1 MEGDMTGDRVTLD
14 ATDRRII
21 HALQVDGRAS
31 FSRIAAVL
39 DLGERTVARRYQ
51 RLRSHLALRV
61 VGISDARCLG
71 HLDWFV
77 RIRSMPEA
85 VDSIGAALAGRED
98 TSWVA
103 SMAPGT
109 ELTCIV
115 QADPADVDRP
125 GTVFD
130 QLGRRRNISSLTAQ
144 CLLAPVAGVGG
155 WAGRLG
161 ALTLDEQSELAPNTV
176 MSHERDARVTPTPED
191 QRLLRLLAEDA
202 RTSIAALAHL
212 TATPEST
219 VRRRVNDLT
228 ENGLLLF
235 EVEIDPRLYGRTA
248 EAICWLD
255 VEPARLAAVGKQL
268 ATHGEVAFA
277 STTTGPTNVLA
288 FLELSSAAA
297 LHDYLTD
304 RLGALEGIRHVE
316 TALTGRRIKR
326 AGPLLVRRRTA

>member
-1 MEGDMTGDRVTLD
+1 MDHVTID

-51 RLRSHLALRV
+51 RLRSCLALRV
-61 VGISDARCLG
+61 VGISDARHLG

-77 RIRSMPEA
+77 RMRSTPE
-85 VDSIGAALAGRED
+85 VIESVGAALAGRQD
-98 TSWVA
+98 TSWIA
-103 SMAPGT
+103 SLAPGT
-109 ELTCIV
+109 ELTCII
-115 QADPADVDRP
+115 QAGPAGIDGP

-161 ALTLDEQSELAPNTV
+161 ALTSEEKTELAPEAASFNEIN
-176 MSHERDARVTPTPED
+176 ERFTPTPED
-191 QRLLRLLAEDA
+191 RRLLHLLAEDA
-202 RTSIAALAHL
+202 RTSIAALADL

-219 VRRRVNDLT
+219 VRRRVS
-228 ENGLLLF
+228 EFIESGLLLF
-235 EVEIDPRLYGRTA
+235 EVEIDPRLYGRTV

-255 VEPARLAAVGKQL
+255 VEPARLAEAGKQL
-268 ATHGEVAFA
+268 STHGEVAFA
-277 STTTGPTNVLA
+277 ATTTGPTNVLA
-288 FLELSSAAA
+288 ILELTGAAA
-297 LHDYLTD
+297 LHEYLTA
-304 RLGALEGIRHVE
+304 RLGGLEGIRHVE
-316 TALTGRRIKR
+316 TALTGRRSKR
-326 AGPLLVRRRTA
+326 AGPLLVRRRGA

>member
-1 MEGDMTGDRVTLD
+1 MTADHVTID

-39 DLGERTVARRYQ
+39 GLGERTVARRYQ

-61 VGISDARCLG
+61 VGISDARRLG

-77 RIRSMPEA
+77 RIRAAPEV
-85 VDSIGAALAGRED
+85 VDSVGAALAGRED
-98 TSWVA
+98 TSWIA
-103 SMAPGT
+103 SLAPGT

-115 QADPADVDRP
+115 QAESAALDGP

-130 QLGRRRNISSLTAQ
+130 QLGRRRNIASLTAQ

-161 ALTLDEQSELAPNTV
+161 ALTSKEEAELEPKAGSSAEHN
-176 MSHERDARVTPTPED
+176 ARFAPTPED
-191 QRLLRLLAEDA
+191 RRLLRLLAEDA
-202 RTSIAALAHL
+202 RTSIADLAGL

-219 VRRRVNDLT
+219 VRRRVNEFV

-235 EVEIDPRLYGRTA
+235 EVEIDPRLYGRTV

-255 VEPARLAAVGKQL
+255 VEPARLAAVGRRL
-268 ATHGEVAFA
+268 ATHSEVAFA

-288 FLELSSAAA
+288 ILELTGAAA
-297 LHDYLTD
+297 LHDYLTT
-304 RLGALEGIRHVE
+304 RLGELEGIRHVD

-326 AGPLLVRRRTA
+326 AGPLLVRRRGV

>member
-1 MEGDMTGDRVTLD
+1 MTEDHVTID
-14 ATDRRII
+14 ATDRRIV

-39 DLGERTVARRYQ
+39 GLGERTVARRYQ
-51 RLRSHLALRV
+51 RLRSRLALRV
-61 VGISDARCLG
+61 VGVSDARRFG

-77 RIRSMPEA
+77 RIRSTPDVVDA
-85 VDSIGAALAGRED
+85 VGAALAGRED
-98 TSWVA
+98 TSWIA
-103 SMAPGT
+103 SLSPGT

-115 QADPADVDRP
+115 QAGLAGADGP

-130 QLGRRRNISSLTAQ
+130 QLGRRSNISSLTAQ

-155 WAGRLG
+155 WAGRLNE
-161 ALTLDEQSELAPNTV
+161 LTAQEETELAPKPTALTE
-176 MSHERDARVTPTPED
+176 HDTHFAPTPQD
-191 QRLLRLLAEDA
+191 RRLLRLLAEDA

-219 VRRRVNDLT
+219 VRRRVN
-228 ENGLLLF
+228 EFVESGLLLF
-235 EVEIDPRLYGRTA
+235 EVEIDPRLYGRTV

-255 VEPARLAAVGKQL
+255 VEPSRLTTVGNQL

-277 STTTGPTNVLA
+277 ATTTGPTNVLA
-288 FLELSSAAA
+288 ILELTSAAA
-297 LHDYLTD
+297 MHDYLTGQ
-304 RLGALEGIRHVE
+304 LGALEGIRHVE

-326 AGPLLVRRRTA
+326 AGPLLVHRRTT

>member
-1 MEGDMTGDRVTLD
+1 MGEASAVDHVTID

-51 RLRSHLALRV
+51 RLRSRLALRV
-61 VGISDARCLG
+61 VGISDARRLG

-77 RIRSMPEA
+77 RMRSTPD
-85 VDSIGAALAGRED
+85 VIDSVGAALAGRQD
-98 TSWVA
+98 TSWIA
-103 SMAPGT
+103 SLAPGT

-115 QADPADVDRP
+115 QADLAGMEGP
-125 GTVFD
+125 GTVFGR
-130 QLGRRRNISSLTAQ
+130 LAGRRDISALTAQ

-161 ALTLDEQSELAPNTV
+161 ALTSQEVAELAP
-176 MSHERDARVTPTPED
+176 EGAPADEAGARFSPTPED
-191 QRLLRLLAEDA
+191 RRLLHLLAEDA
-202 RTSIAALAHL
+202 RTGIAALAQL

-219 VRRRVNDLT
+219 VRRRVS
-228 ENGLLLF
+228 EFMASGLLLF
-235 EVEIDPRLYGRTA
+235 EVEIDPRLYGRSV

-277 STTTGPTNVLA
+277 ATTTGPTNVLA
-288 FLELSSAAA
+288 ILELTGAAA
-297 LHDYLTD
+297 LHAYLTA

-316 TALTGRRIKR
+316 TALTGRRVKR
-326 AGPLLVRRRTA
+326 AGPLLVRPRGA